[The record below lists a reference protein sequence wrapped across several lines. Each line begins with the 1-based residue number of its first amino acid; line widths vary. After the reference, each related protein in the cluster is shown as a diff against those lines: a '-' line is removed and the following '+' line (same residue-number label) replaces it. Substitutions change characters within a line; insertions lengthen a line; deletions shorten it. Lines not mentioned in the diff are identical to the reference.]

1 MSLPDQASPNPPGNK
16 SPRVFVSLGS
26 LYTTFFWIGL
36 FSFGGGLSAWTHREM
51 VQVRGWMTDE
61 EFFSG
66 YGLGQILP
74 GVNSTN
80 LAVYVGQHLRGAAG
94 ALTALG
100 GLLSGPFVVV
110 LAAAMTYE
118 QLNNVPGFQVAMQG
132 VAAAAIGLLVRM
144 ALAGAKNAARG
155 VTPIV
160 IMVATF
166 AAVGIFKLP
175 LVLVVL
181 VMAPISVYAAWPD
194 KADPDA

>member
-1 MSLPDQASPNPPGNK
+1 
-16 SPRVFVSLGS
+16 
-26 LYTTFFWIGL
+26 
-36 FSFGGGLSAWTHREM
+36 
-51 VQVRGWMTDE
+51 
-61 EFFSG
+61 
-66 YGLGQILP
+66 
-74 GVNSTN
+74 
-80 LAVYVGQHLRGAAG
+80 
-94 ALTALG
+94 
-100 GLLSGPFVVV
+100 
-110 LAAAMTYE
+110 MTYE

-144 ALAGAKNAARG
+144 ALAGAKNAARS
-155 VTPIV
+155 VTPVV